1 MYLSNVQLVNF
12 RNFKDFSIDFQSDL
26 TVLLG
31 ENNIGKTNLID
42 AIRIVLNSSSEGRDI
57 WARLS
62 DIYHS
67 SDGETEE
74 ESFEIHLTFAD
85 LSSQEWTL
93 FNRCQVGSGDDR
105 VAKIHFRYRKYLTS
119 RGIERGRPEIWVG
132 ETEGTEIEA
141 EAMAEIKATFLPA
154 LRNVEIDLRPGRSN
168 RIYKLL
174 SEIAE
179 ENERDEMVQKISNA
193 NSEIRELD
201 MIKRAKDA
209 VNRNLGGITGDVRP
223 MKASL
228 AISAPE
234 FQEIA
239 NSIQVLVGRY
249 QPAELSENGLGYN
262 NVLYISAVL
271 GELSRSADNEVT
283 LPVLLIEEPEA
294 HLHPQLQ
301 MRLISHLVDRDDTK
315 VQVILTSHSPTLAS
329 KFPLDKIVVLY
340 EGRLRSN
347 RGHPLATSISRCDLS
362 DSQKQDLQRYLDIT
376 KSTLFFSRGIILVE
390 GISEALLLPVLAK
403 KIGVDLALHDVT
415 IVNVASLA
423 FEPFIKLFQE
433 RGIAMPC
440 AVLTDS
446 DPSVTDAERQSNPDI
461 GDFIEYPEQ
470 LARMSATAERLK
482 SLETDQVRVFLPSK
496 TFEYDLALQSENN
509 VVIMTAIYRYKLG
522 HPDIGKEIKDDLRN
536 STTDRER
543 AKAFFKRSVGKYPK
557 DKGRFAQK
565 LASYLEPDGKAFE
578 VPAYIQDAIYHAI
591 DLYALYKDGLARLLV
606 LIDDD
611 LPIYVEIESKQSDL
625 DVIVSDI
632 HQNGPND
639 ELGDRLDLLINEL
652 NDLCEQ
658 SINQSFRQFCGLKC

>member
-1 MYLSNVQLVNF
+1 MLRSN
-12 RNFKDFSIDFQSDL
+12 RNGLCLIKNKV
-26 TVLLG
+26 TVILG

-42 AIRIVLNSSSEGRDI
+42 AIRIVLNSSGEGRDI

-132 ETEGTEIEA
+132 EAEGTEIEA

-154 LRNVEIDLRPGRSN
+154 LRNVEIDLRPGRNN

-179 ENERDEMVQKISNA
+179 ENECDEMVQKISDA
-193 NSEIRELD
+193 NSELRGLD
-201 MIKRAKDA
+201 MIKRAKDI
-209 VNRNLGGITGDVRP
+209 VNQNLGGITGDVRP

-249 QPAELSENGLGYN
+249 RPAELGENGLGYN

-271 GELSRSADNEVT
+271 GELSRSADNRVT

-301 MRLISHLVDRDDTK
+301 MRLISHLVSRDDTK

-329 KFPLDKIVVLY
+329 KFPLDKIVVLH
-340 EGRLRSN
+340 GDRSGST
-347 RGHPLATSISRCDLS
+347 REQPSATSISKCDIS
-362 DSQKQDLQRYLDIT
+362 EPQKQDLQRYLDIT
-376 KSTLFFSRGIILVE
+376 KSTLFFSRGVILVE
-390 GISEALLLPVLAK
+390 GISEALLLPVLAE
-403 KIGVDLALHDVT
+403 KIGVNLALHDVT

-433 RGIAMPC
+433 EGIAIPC

-446 DPSVTDAERQSNPDI
+446 DPSATDAERNSGLDSS
-461 GDFIEYPEQ
+461 DFIEYPER
-470 LARMSATAERLK
+470 LERMSATAERLK
-482 SLETDQVRVFLPSK
+482 SQESGQVRVFLPSK

-509 VVIMTAIYRYKLG
+509 TMIMTTVYKDKLG
-522 HPDIGKEIKDDLRN
+522 HPRIGNRIEADLQN
-536 STTDRER
+536 STTDRDR
-543 AKAFFKRSVGKYPK
+543 AKVFFQHSIEKYPRE
-557 DKGRFAQK
+557 KGRFAQQ
-565 LASYLEPDGKAFE
+565 LASYLDPDDRDPDPDDRDFT
-578 VPAYIQDAIYHAI
+578 VPTYIQDAIYHAI
-591 DLYALYKDGLARLLV
+591 DLYTLYNDGVARLLASIAEDAPV
-606 LIDDD
+606 
-611 LPIYVEIESKQSDL
+611 YVEVETKQSDL
-625 DVIVSDI
+625 EVIVSDI
-632 HQNGPND
+632 HQNGINVD
-639 ELGDRLDLLINEL
+639 LRDRLDSLVNEL
-652 NDLCEQ
+652 NDLCNQ
-658 SINQSFRQFCGLKC
+658 AVNQSFRQFCGLK